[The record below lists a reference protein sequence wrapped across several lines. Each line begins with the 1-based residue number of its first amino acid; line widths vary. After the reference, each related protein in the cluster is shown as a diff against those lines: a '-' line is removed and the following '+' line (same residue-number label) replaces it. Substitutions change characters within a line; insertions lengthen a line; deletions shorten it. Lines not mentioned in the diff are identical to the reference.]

1 VIDDEGNQLGVLS
14 KEEAMEKAKERG
26 LDLVEVNPN
35 VRPPIVK
42 IMDFGK
48 FKYEQAKA
56 ERKHRSKQKAGEL
69 KEIRLGLK
77 ISQHDLGIKANQAI
91 SFLKNKNK
99 LQIILRFKGREITH
113 KELGINILK
122 GFVEKLKDFGIFD
135 GSIKQQGMVII
146 ANILPK

>member
-1 VIDDEGNQLGVLS
+1 
-14 KEEAMEKAKERG
+14 MG
-26 LDLVEVNPN
+26 LDLVEINPN
-35 VRPPIVK
+35 TNPPVAK

-56 ERKHRSKQKAGEL
+56 ERKHRSQQKTGEL

-77 ISQHDLGIKANQAI
+77 ISQHDMDIKANQAI

-99 LQIILRFKGREITH
+99 LQVMLRFRGREITH

-122 GFVEKLKDFGIFD
+122 GFIEKLKDFGIFD
-135 GSIKQQGMVII
+135 GKINQQGMVIAASI
-146 ANILPK
+146 QPKQ